1 MKMRCALIALLF
13 LLAGGGCG
21 MPQPYLSPLTTPT
34 QPGSMDHQDLMRS
47 KQLAA
52 HRYDPFPSDTMGPAI
67 DELRPRDYDR
77 PPGDVF
83 QSRWWTPQTG
93 QVDSWWNRSGF

>member
-1 MKMRCALIALLF
+1 MKTRCALIALLF

-21 MPQPYLSPLTTPT
+21 MPRSYLT
-34 QPGSMDHQDLMRS
+34 QPGSMEHQQMMIR

-52 HRYDPFPSDTMGPAI
+52 HRYDPYPSDTMGPAI

-77 PPGDVF
+77 PPDDVF
-83 QSRWWTPQTG
+83 QSRWWTPRGG
-93 QVDSWWNRSGF
+93 QADSWWSRGGF